1 MSRILLVES
10 DEVLREFL
18 VSRLVAE
25 GFEVSVASDARSA
38 RAAHLREPADA
49 AVIDLELPD
58 MSGLALRGLL
68 RKESPRL
75 PILLL
80 SPAGGEIEGLGGLA
94 AGDDFLTSPY
104 RGRDLVLRLNVL
116 LRLAGEQSHESIIRA
131 GTLELDIDRHET
143 RLAGSPVKLTTKEF
157 DLLRELLEARGR
169 ILPRESLM
177 ERVWGYQKDSG
188 VQTRTLDVHIRRLRK
203 KLGQE
208 GRRILT
214 LRNVGYRLDMAAD
227 NLRAAALAADNLLA
241 AENLRAADNLR
252 LMIGRPTDR
261 ENLSEISVPTAVA
274 TGPTLP
280 ADEEERGAEESTLE
294 SPVAEERTEED
305 VQGRLD
311 AMRKSDR
318 PARQGAIRRIK
329 EV

>member
-10 DEVLREFL
+10 DELLRQFL
-18 VSRLVAE
+18 VSRLAAA
-25 GFEVSVASDARSA
+25 GFEVSVASDARTA
-38 RAAHLREPADA
+38 RAALSREPADA

-58 MSGLALRGLL
+58 STGLELRDLL
-68 RKESPRL
+68 RKEAPRL
-75 PILLL
+75 PVLLL
-80 SPAGGEIEGLGGLA
+80 SAAGKDIEGLGGLA

-116 LRLAGEQSHESIIRA
+116 LRLATDRDYVAVLHA
-131 GTLELDIDRHET
+131 GTLELDLDRHEA

-203 KLGQE
+203 KLGPE

-227 NLRAAALAADNLLA
+227 NLRAAFAESQRTAEDQRAAETLRRMILQDKDNLPDKSVSPA
-241 AENLRAADNLR
+241 G
-252 LMIGRPTDR
+252 IG
-261 ENLSEISVPTAVA
+261 S
-274 TGPTLP
+274 LP
-280 ADEEERGAEESTLE
+280 SDEEEGGAEEGALE
-294 SPVAEERTEED
+294 SPVPEERSEEEIE
-305 VQGRLD
+305 GRLD
-311 AMRKSDR
+311 AVRKSNG
-318 PARQGAIRRIK
+318 PARRRPFRRVEK
-329 EV
+329 V